1 LLATAQEAAASL
13 GRVVRK
19 IRNVPR
25 VLKWWTK
32 QVPVVVDLVTFPRRA
47 RWHLL
52 SLDIPGGLGWNW
64 KIWSR
69 LAPEEFHAD
78 LGDGKIYFSGTTVNA
93 DRGTFAEIFVAR
105 DYDSNYTD
113 SIVVDVGAHKG
124 YFGAYA
130 LLHGA
135 KAVLSYEPEEMNF
148 GFLERA
154 ADSFRA
160 KAHEWRTVRAA
171 VGSHAREAELT
182 VMRDSWS
189 HSLCHTGRRDE
200 TRGVQ
205 KVDVISIRDILEEA
219 QALDGRILVKID
231 VEGSECEIV
240 LGTPKESFAAV
251 DELFI
256 EVHAFASC
264 TSRELMAHLEM
275 RAIEANGVL
284 HLARE

>member
-1 LLATAQEAAASL
+1 
-13 GRVVRK
+13 VRK
-19 IRNVPR
+19 ISNLLRL
-25 VLKWWTK
+25 LKWWTK
-32 QVPVVVDLVTFPRRA
+32 QVPVVFHLVTFPRRA

-105 DYDSNYTD
+105 DYDSNYQD
-113 SIVVDVGAHKG
+113 RIVVDVGAHKG

-160 KAHEWRTVRAA
+160 KAHQWRTVRAA
-171 VGSHAREAELT
+171 VGSYGREAELT

-189 HSLCHTGRRDE
+189 HSLCHAGRRDE

-219 QALDGRILVKID
+219 RALDGHILVKID

-240 LGTPKESFAAV
+240 LGTPKESWAAV
-251 DELFI
+251 DELFV
-256 EVHAFASC
+256 EVHTFASC

-275 RAIEANGVL
+275 RAVEANGVL

>member
-1 LLATAQEAAASL
+1 VIGQALEVATSP
-13 GRVVRK
+13 GHVVRK
-19 IRNVPR
+19 IHNLLRL
-25 VLKWWTK
+25 LKWWRQ
-32 QVPVVVDLVTFPRRA
+32 QVPVVADLVTFPRGA

-52 SLDIPGGLGWNW
+52 SLDIPGGLWWNW

-69 LAPEEFHAD
+69 LAPKEFHAN

-93 DRGTFAEIFVAR
+93 DRGTFGEIFIAE
-105 DYDSNYTD
+105 DYDSNYQD
-113 SIVVDVGAHKG
+113 RIVVDVGAHKG

-135 KAVLSYEPEEMNF
+135 KAVLSYEPEQMNF

-154 ADSFRA
+154 ADSFRS
-160 KAHEWRTVRAA
+160 KAYQWRTVRAA
-171 VGSHAREAELT
+171 VGSHRREAELT

-189 HSLCHTGRRDE
+189 HSLTHAGRGDAI
-200 TRGVQ
+200 RGVQ

-219 QALDGRILVKID
+219 QALEGRILVKID

-240 LGTPKESFAAV
+240 LGTPKESWAAV
-251 DELFI
+251 DELFV
-256 EVHAFASC
+256 EVHTFASC
-264 TSRELMAHLEM
+264 TSSELMEHLEM

-284 HLARE
+284 HLTRE